1 MEEDTGMSDKVE
13 EVMIST
19 GGRPKKYYRVDGTLL
34 TKEEYKK
41 YQAVDKA
48 VLKPKGMDAES
59 FAEYCRL
66 GAPNLVQ
73 RMYELAM
80 TSEDIRAIAIVAKE
94 MTDRAWGR
102 SVQAVQVSHSTL
114 ESAWE
119 KADNVI
125 EAVIDNKDKKE

>member
-1 MEEDTGMSDKVE
+1 MPEVE

-94 MTDRAWGR
+94 MTDRAYGR
-102 SVQAVQVSHSTL
+102 SVQAVQVSVDSRVR
-114 ESAWE
+114 EAW
-119 KADNVI
+119 NVI
-125 EAVIDNKDKKE
+125 DVTETKQIVDNSDKKE

>member
-1 MEEDTGMSDKVE
+1 MPEVE

-34 TKEEYKK
+34 TKDEYKK

-94 MTDRAWGR
+94 LSDRAWGR
-102 SVQAVQVSHSTL
+102 SVQAVQVTHSTL

-125 EAVIDNKDKKE
+125 DAVADTKQIVDNSDKKE

>member
-1 MEEDTGMSDKVE
+1 MPEVE

-94 MTDRAWGR
+94 LSDRAWGR

-125 EAVIDNKDKKE
+125 DAVADTKQIVDNSDKKE